1 MSGARDNGLGVRIAF
16 PQWLETSVG
25 LPDLSLRIA
34 SARDLFNVSAVIA
47 SAVDTWQAPA
57 RLKRCVLPVLAY
69 DEVDLTDHE
78 VLLVSE
84 SSRPIA
90 MAAWQPEARL
100 VDPHGCISTLL
111 HGLFVAETAQG
122 RGLGRWLQAVV
133 ASRARE
139 AGFHGLHV
147 KAERFAVS
155 YFAGCGFQRL
165 GVGVQPEGGGAV
177 YPYWFWKACADIEQ
191 GCLTEPGQGP
201 GAAENEPVRNALTGP
216 LGH

>member
-1 MSGARDNGLGVRIAF
+1 M
-16 PQWLETSVG
+16 
-25 LPDLSLRIA
+25 
-34 SARDLFNVSAVIA
+34 
-47 SAVDTWQAPA
+47 
-57 RLKRCVLPVLAY
+57 
-69 DEVDLTDHE
+69 DHE

-84 SSRPIA
+84 SSRPLA
-90 MAAWQPEARL
+90 VAAWQPEAHL
-100 VDPHGCISTLL
+100 VDPHRCISALL
-111 HGLFVAETAQG
+111 HGLFVAETAKR
-122 RGLGRWLQAVV
+122 RGLGQWLQAVF

-191 GCLTEPGQGP
+191 RCLTEPGQVP
-201 GAAENEPVRNALTGP
+201 GAAANKRLRNSLTGP
-216 LGH
+216 LGHRH